1 MSLIYN
7 CLFPAMWISYFTYW
21 LAISRNVKA
30 TERSESG
37 PSRLVRMVA
46 ILGAIAF
53 LWPPAFPSP
62 G

>member
-37 PSRLVRMVA
+37 PSRRVSSAWLR
-46 ILGAIAF
+46 F
-53 LWPPAFPSP
+53 LAQ
-62 G
+62 